1 MIKRRNIAES
11 HRDSFVIQDYQ
22 ASSIADKVIGIVPV
36 KCELVSVKEVHGTA
50 GNDSS
55 AVTLSIERL
64 QGTETS
70 TNGDAV
76 VNATIN
82 LKGTANTVQSGTI
95 VTTSAINIFAA
106 GDRVG
111 INSAGTTTT
120 LATMNV
126 VCEFRPVD

>member
-1 MIKRRNIAES
+1 MIKRRNISES
-11 HRDSFVIQDYQ
+11 HRDTFVIQDYQ

-50 GNDSS
+50 GNDGS

-95 VTTSAINIFAA
+95 VTTSDINIFAA

-111 INSAGTTTT
+111 INSNGTTTT